1 MKKHLVH
8 IAVIA
13 CFIGAC
19 LAATAG
25 RADAGASAVEQ
36 QLKVMREQME
46 TMQKRMMELEKE
58 LQATQQNAAQAQ
70 AQSQQA
76 SQDVQ
81 KQMSEVAGKF
91 KTLDDLQAKFGHI
104 KLNGY
109 VRSRWWEGEHQQN
122 SFDVTEIAMNLR
134 YDVSENIS
142 GEFHLWYHP
151 SGNDYTSSE
160 YSNWAGPTTFFEA
173 AFAEFRNLNIGPVN
187 GKLIVGKTRN
197 QAFGIVPG
205 GNYAGRV
212 TSDYSLFHESVNISR
227 IVGLQYLTAYKNV
240 AWNFAVFNG
249 YGYSN
254 TTKYGARAA
263 KILKLGVSQENTD
276 EDNNKA
282 FSTRMAY
289 IFPRSAYF
297 DKVEIGASYLTQNLS
312 RRDRQNIYSIMGRD
326 KRGLLTKPWQAY
338 SDRDT
343 KYGLDLAVDK
353 GPYMFKAEY
362 LRGDTSDVK
371 ADYWYVMPGFLLS
384 KVNKKIPLD
393 FFLRYSVADYDEETI
408 PDISGSGA
416 WDKSQITPLVV
427 YHLHPKAKL
436 YFEYYF
442 NDYDKPS
449 GVKADG
455 VDYAFV
461 ELILFY

>member
-1 MKKHLVH
+1 
-8 IAVIA
+8 
-13 CFIGAC
+13 
-19 LAATAG
+19 
-25 RADAGASAVEQ
+25 
-36 QLKVMREQME
+36 ME
-46 TMQKRMMELEKE
+46 MMQKRMMELEKE
-58 LQATQQNAAQAQ
+58 LQTTQQSAAQAQ
-70 AQSQQA
+70 AK

-81 KQMSEVAGKF
+81 KQMGEVAGRIKV
-91 KTLDDLQAKFGHI
+91 LDDLQAKFGHI

-109 VRSRWWEGEHQQN
+109 VRSRWWRGEHQQN
-122 SFDVTEIAMNLR
+122 SFDVTELALQLR

-160 YSNWAGPTTFFEA
+160 YSNWAGPTTFFES
-173 AFAEFRNLNIGPVN
+173 AFAEFRNLNMGPVK

-227 IVGLQYLTAYKNV
+227 ITGLQYLTSYKNMV
-240 AWNFAVFNG
+240 WNFAVFNG
-249 YGYSN
+249 WGYSGAN
-254 TTKYGARAA
+254 RYGARNAGV
-263 KILKLGVSQENTD
+263 LKLGVSQENTD
-276 EDNNKA
+276 EDSNKA

-289 IFPRSAYF
+289 IFPRSTYF
-297 DKVEIGASYLTQNLS
+297 DKVEIGASLLKQELS
-312 RRDRQNIYSIMGRD
+312 NRDKQNIYNIMGRGPAV
-326 KRGLLTKPWQAY
+326 RGLLSRPLNTY
-338 SDRDT
+338 DDTDT
-343 KYGLDLAVDK
+343 KYGFDLAIDK
-353 GPYMFKAEY
+353 GPYVLKAEY
-362 LRGDTSDVK
+362 LRGDTSDVR
-371 ADYWYVMPGFLLS
+371 ADYWYIMPGFQLS

-393 FFLRYSVADYDEETI
+393 FFLRYSVADYNEPTYADRTA
-408 PDISGSGA
+408 SGA

-449 GVKADG
+449 GVNTSG
-455 VDYAFV
+455 TDYGFV